1 MTPRRLNGACC
12 IGILRATPRVSPPD
26 SKRPRAAPA
35 TPAASPPPCAIPV
48 PRMRAL
54 GLDVGSKTIGVA
66 VADPSG
72 TIASARSILARRG
85 HAADAAAVLELVRSE
100 TVSTIVVGLPLELDG
115 QVGHRARLVHRFIA
129 VLEAAL
135 KDLPAPVTLYTWDE
149 RFSTA
154 AAERTLLEADVSRAR
169 RKLSI
174 DALAAQ
180 FILQG
185 WLDAQRR
192 RAEVR

>member
-1 MTPRRLNGACC
+1 
-12 IGILRATPRVSPPD
+12 
-26 SKRPRAAPA
+26 
-35 TPAASPPPCAIPV
+35 
-48 PRMRAL
+48 MRAI
-54 GLDVGSKTIGVA
+54 GLDVGSKTIGIA

-72 TIASARSILARRG
+72 TIASARTVLARKG
-85 HAADAAAVLELVRSE
+85 HTADAAAILELVRSE

-115 QVGHRARLVHRFIA
+115 QVGHRARLVQRFVV

-135 KDLPAPVTLYTWDE
+135 KELPAPVRLHSWDE

>member
-1 MTPRRLNGACC
+1 
-12 IGILRATPRVSPPD
+12 
-26 SKRPRAAPA
+26 
-35 TPAASPPPCAIPV
+35 
-48 PRMRAL
+48 MRAL
-54 GLDVGSKTIGVA
+54 GLDVGSKTIGIA

-72 TIASARSILARRG
+72 TIASARTVLARKG
-85 HAADAAAVLELVRSE
+85 HTADVAAVLELVRTESA
-100 TVSTIVVGLPLELDG
+100 STIVVGLPLELDG
-115 QVGHRARLVHRFIA
+115 KVGHRARLVQRFVT
-129 VLEAAL
+129 VLESAL
-135 KDLPAPVTLYTWDE
+135 KDLPSPVTLHAWDE

>member
-1 MTPRRLNGACC
+1 
-12 IGILRATPRVSPPD
+12 
-26 SKRPRAAPA
+26 
-35 TPAASPPPCAIPV
+35 
-48 PRMRAL
+48 MRAL
-54 GLDVGSKTIGVA
+54 GLDVGTKTLGVA

-72 TIASARSILARRG
+72 TIASARTVLARRG
-85 HAADAAAVLELVRSE
+85 HAADAAAIAGMARSE
-100 TVSTIVVGLPLELDG
+100 AAGTVVVGLPLELDG
-115 QVGHRARLVHRFIA
+115 TVGHRARLVQRFVA
-129 VLEAAL
+129 VLEAVL
-135 KDLPAPVTLYTWDE
+135 KDMSPPVTLHTWDE

-169 RKLSI
+169 RKRSV

-192 RAEVR
+192 REVTL